1 LFDGSATRV
10 LPLELRQVCRAFYVE
25 GDGNCLW
32 RSISHGL
39 WGTDYFWPHVKLVV
53 LAKAAKNAEQLVGEN
68 RHLHHSC
75 LYYSNAVLAKYR
87 VANDCKQDDYEMM
100 LLSEILPMCPD
111 GAWGSPIEL

>member
-1 LFDGSATRV
+1 
-10 LPLELRQVCRAFYVE
+10 VCRAFYVE

-75 LYYSNAVLAKYR
+75 LYYSNAVLAKYQ

-111 GAWGSPIEL
+111 GAWGSPNVL